1 MNIRKRYIDF
11 KKHIYLNKLENLF
24 SDYNFFESIEKKTN
38 ILFNDDTIKEIIKTE
53 NSYDLEFTRGII
65 KNFIENSIL
74 NNLYNKNITISNE
87 IIQFILFN
95 EIDKVFFDNIHIF
108 KEDIDFLNKYENLL
122 TKINQI

>member
-95 EIDKVFFDNIHIF
+95 GIDKVFFDNIHIF